1 MSKLCIGLTEDHQ
14 LQDIMSVNYETSSK
28 QPGLTIHNHLQ
39 EAQPSWHE
47 FFTQVIC
54 NEDPLYHQPNV
65 IDATSN
71 LLPKVLGKLGWDVHN
86 GAE

>member
-1 MSKLCIGLTEDHQ
+1 MSIK
-14 LQDIMSVNYETSSK
+14 YETSSK
-28 QPGLTIHNHLQ
+28 QARLTIHDYLQ

-47 FFTQVIC
+47 FFTQVVR
-54 NEDPLYHQPNV
+54 NEDPFHHQPDV
-65 IDATSN
+65 VDATSN